1 MQLGGGHKN
10 FDEYIGE
17 DIFCKDNNS
26 YSVIHTWGSAAIIKN
41 NEWLKH
47 SFKYML
53 ESNPKDMEQSEKD
66 YLSKMLLSYYQESY
80 NIMTKG
86 KK

>member
-1 MQLGGGHKN
+1 MCVSDKSEKN
-10 FDEYIGE
+10 AR
-17 DIFCKDNNS
+17 
-26 YSVIHTWGSAAIIKN
+26 VI
-41 NEWLKH
+41 EWLKH

-53 ESNPKDMEQSEKD
+53 ESSPKNMEQDEKD
-66 YLSKMLLSYYQESY
+66 YLSKILLSYYQESY